1 MAKLYTTKVGGNMNP
16 KFVKRFYLFS
26 TVTFGIL
33 AILLSILFCYSV
45 IYGNPESIK
54 AEKVESQEVMVN
66 TVMKGN
72 YNLVFYKDNCPYCEV
87 AESKI
92 SRAVGHSKYPSYYI
106 DIESKDGQLL
116 KSLYGVEFASTIVS
130 IRDGKGKLALYAKKD
145 KNKQITV
152 DEKTIE
158 KYLVN
163 E

>member
-1 MAKLYTTKVGGNMNP
+1 MARLHKTKVGGKMNQ
-16 KFVKRFYLFS
+16 KFVRRFYLFS

-33 AILLSILFCYSV
+33 SILFSILLCYSV
-45 IYGNPESIK
+45 IYGTPESIK

-87 AESKI
+87 AESKV
-92 SRAVGHSKYPSYYI
+92 SRAVDHSKYPSYYI

-116 KSLYGVEFASTIVS
+116 KNLYGVEYASTIVS

-145 KNKQITV
+145 KNKQIIA

-158 KYLVN
+158 KYLVK